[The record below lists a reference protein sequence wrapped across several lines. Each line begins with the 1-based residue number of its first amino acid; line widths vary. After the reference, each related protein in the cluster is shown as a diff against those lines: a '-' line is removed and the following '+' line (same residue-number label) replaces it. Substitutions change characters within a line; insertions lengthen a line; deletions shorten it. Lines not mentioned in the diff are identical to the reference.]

1 MDKAKQNIIKEICEE
16 TNTLIDDTENITE
29 LLLIWNELDD
39 GLKELKTT
47 NEKIQ
52 TKIKNYLKEREWTHY
67 KDEETKI
74 SVSITE
80 LEIEQM
86 NKSQL
91 KIMLS
96 NTQLAQV
103 INIKMSESMD
113 IITPKR
119 RKELSKIVRK

>member
-16 TNTLIDDTENITE
+16 TNTLVDDTENITK